1 MTREELYKRLTDIEW
16 DDFEVKEAKSELPK
30 SIWETVSAFSNTSG
44 GWIVLGIQQKGKEF
58 IIKGVDNAEK
68 LEQDFTTTLRNNT
81 KFNTL
86 IFCKIQIFD
95 IEGKKVLCFYIP
107 SSSVKPVYFGG
118 NVQNTFIRSGSGDQR
133 AKDMEIASIFREQSF
148 GTKSE
153 QTVEGTSMN
162 DLDLNSLKTY
172 RDYVKTFN
180 PTFLYNSLSDKD
192 FCTKTNILRDGRLT
206 YGGILMFGKY
216 DNLRAVMNN
225 FWIDYIE
232 IPANSY
238 SEASVRYSYRMP
250 EQANIWESYN
260 VIAQRLRV
268 HVDAPLKMG
277 PSWFAPEDESLYNA
291 IREGF
296 INMIAHAD
304 YFSPMHPTIRKYDNR
319 IEFQNPG
326 RFIFDLKELKSQMH
340 SMPRNPNII
349 KFFRY
354 AKLAENG
361 GYGIDKMFV
370 WETYKNQSLVFQND
384 VVCTNVVYRFSNYNV
399 TEKNVTVNTP
409 EGTENNNSDTQ
420 NNENYCNIA
429 GDDDTANSTNNEPV
443 NDIYDK
449 VENIIEKTNNKELTN
464 ITNNT
469 ENTNDTVNDT
479 VNNITNDT
487 VNVGDDEIQNTISE
501 KRIKLIMFLI
511 SNDPKITIDEITE
524 LLNASKITIRR
535 DLQKLQK
542 QNKLMRIGADKNG
555 YWKIIVK

>member
-153 QTVEGTSMN
+153 QTVEGTSMD

-291 IREGF
+291 VREGF

-326 RFIFDLKELKSQMH
+326 RFIFDLKDLKTQMH

-370 WETYKNQSLVFQND
+370 WETYKNQSLAFDND

-399 TEKNVTVNTP
+399 TEKNVTVNAP
-409 EGTENNNSDTQ
+409 EDTASNVSDTKNDKKYY
-420 NNENYCNIA
+420 NNV
-429 GDDDTANSTNNEPV
+429 GDDDTVNGNNNGINAKVDFFSDNTDTKYITETKNITGNTNGINNDTY
-443 NDIYDK
+443 NDI
-449 VENIIEKTNNKELTN
+449 
-464 ITNNT
+464 
-469 ENTNDTVNDT
+469 
-479 VNNITNDT
+479 
-487 VNVGDDEIQNTISE
+487 VNVGDKNDEDSNSE
-501 KRIKLIMFLI
+501 KRLKLILFLI

-524 LLNASKITIRR
+524 LINASKRTIAR

-542 QNKLMRIGADKNG
+542 QNKLIRIGPPNNS
-555 YWKIIVK
+555 YWKIIE